1 MCKHS
6 GTNAIL
12 RKRDKRRE
20 NNVGWLG
27 LAGRHIIVSFMF
39 HVPHKTIFRVSY
51 CNLTVTPYLRAI
63 PCSVSL
69 SETRCS
75 MNFSPRDAATL
86 AVLPYERIFVRARL
100 WDSSLSDSEPDLD
113 LGKIGCPNRPPP
125 SRKDN
130 TGENSAIFSW
140 INKERD
146 CVAQRCGRLASIV
159 NCGYRGR
166 RKACH
171 PKYDIVW

>member
-1 MCKHS
+1 MIIALRHDLKHVCVNLL
-6 GTNAIL
+6 GRIL
-12 RKRDKRRE
+12 FLVNVTRRE
-20 NNVGWLG
+20 RTIWIGMDWLG

-39 HVPHKTIFRVSY
+39 HVTDNSIFRISY

-130 TGENSAIFSW
+130 TGENSAIFS
-140 INKERD
+140 
-146 CVAQRCGRLASIV
+146 
-159 NCGYRGR
+159 
-166 RKACH
+166 
-171 PKYDIVW
+171 